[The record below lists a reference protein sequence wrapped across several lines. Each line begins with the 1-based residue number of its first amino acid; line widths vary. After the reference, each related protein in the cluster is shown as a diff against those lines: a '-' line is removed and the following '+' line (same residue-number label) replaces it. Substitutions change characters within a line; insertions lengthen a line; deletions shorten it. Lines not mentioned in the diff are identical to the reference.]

1 LARLDAG
8 LVLASMRLPYHGVL
22 IYYDGADAI
31 GTTTAIVLCGL
42 GRFCRWRFRW
52 GINLGFLTG
61 YRLERHPLPGA
72 LRLIWWGGKGS
83 VGIPDSYV
91 FSGSEHI
98 DWCRGRGADPVA
110 LSAACQ
116 PSCLWMVQVGR

>member
-1 LARLDAG
+1 
-8 LVLASMRLPYHGVL
+8 MRLPYHGVL

-31 GTTTAIVLCGL
+31 GSTTAIVLCGL
-42 GRFCRWRFRW
+42 GGFCRWGFRW

-61 YRLERHPLPGA
+61 YRLERYPLLGA

-98 DWCRGRGADPVA
+98 DWCRGRGADPVVWRYQR
-110 LSAACQ
+110 LVSRAACGW
-116 PSCLWMVQVGR
+116 CR